1 MSIIVKILWNL
12 LCQNN
17 NIYASLYKYL
27 KEKKKKHKP
36 ITGKKKKTLGTV
48 EINVKMLWT

>member
-1 MSIIVKILWNL
+1 MVDKIQPYNL
-12 LCQNN
+12 H
-17 NIYASLYKYL
+17 KFL

-36 ITGKKKKTLGTV
+36 ITGKKKKKTLGTV